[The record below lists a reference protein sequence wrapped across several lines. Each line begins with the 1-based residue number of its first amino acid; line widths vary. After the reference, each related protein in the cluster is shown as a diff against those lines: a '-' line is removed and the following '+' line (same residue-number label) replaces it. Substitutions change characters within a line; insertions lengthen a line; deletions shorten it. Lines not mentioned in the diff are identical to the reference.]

1 MATLIRGVR
10 QCQTQFA
17 HPHFRSSFV
26 AQPGLLPKNIQ
37 SIERAAAILRLL
49 SGRTRRLGVVDLAGE
64 LGLPKGTVH
73 GLLRTLQH
81 VGFVEQDEETGKY
94 QLGAALLHMGSS
106 YLDGNELRTRAL
118 NWSDSL
124 AARTHESV
132 RIGTLHEG
140 QVLIVHHVFRPDDS
154 LQTLDVGA
162 LLPAHASAL
171 GKILLADHPYV
182 AGELARNGLE
192 SVHPGHH
199 HRRRVAGARARARA
213 PARLGGGHRRAR
225 QRRGVL
231 RGAHPRP
238 ARGDRGG
245 DGRLGAARPAAGGA
259 PAARR
264 RGGLR
269 PRGRSRS
276 FPRTGS
282 DPLVDRAW
290 R

>member
-17 HPHFRSSFV
+17 HPHSGSSRRTP
-26 AQPGLLPKNIQ
+26 QPLLVPKNIQ

-140 QVLIVHHVFRPDDS
+140 RGLIVHHVFRPDDS
-154 LQTLDVGA
+154 LQVLDVGT
-162 LLPAHASAL
+162 LLPAHATAL
-171 GKILLADHPYV
+171 GKALLADSPYIAAQLAAAGLHRFTPPTVTDPGELRAQLETTRARGWAAEIEELV
-182 AGELARNGLE
+182 AGE
-192 SVHPGHH
+192 V
-199 HRRRVAGARARARA
+199 
-213 PARLGGGHRRAR
+213 
-225 QRRGVL
+225 
-231 RGAHPRP
+231 
-238 ARGDRGG
+238 
-245 DGRLGAARPAAGGA
+245 
-259 PAARR
+259 
-264 RGGLR
+264 
-269 PRGRSRS
+269 
-276 FPRTGS
+276 
-282 DPLVDRAW
+282 
-290 R
+290 

>member
-17 HPHFRSSFV
+17 HPHSGSSRRTP
-26 AQPGLLPKNIQ
+26 QPLLVPKNIQ

-124 AARTHESV
+124 AARSNESV
-132 RIGTLHEG
+132 RIGTLHSG
-140 QVLIVHHVFRPDDS
+140 QALVVHHVFRPDNS
-154 LQTLDVGA
+154 RQALEVGA
-162 LLPAHASAL
+162 LLPGHASAL
-171 GKILLADHPYV
+171 GKVLLAHNPY
-182 AGELARNGLE
+182 ATDELIADGLD
-192 SVHPGHH
+192 GFT
-199 HRRRVAGARARARA
+199 RRTVTDADA
-213 PARLGGGHRRAR
+213 
-225 QRRGVL
+225 L
-231 RGAHPRP
+231 RTEL
-238 ARGDRGG
+238 D
-245 DGRLGAARPAAGGA
+245 
-259 PAARR
+259 
-264 RGGLR
+264 
-269 PRGRSRS
+269 
-276 FPRTGS
+276 
-282 DPLVDRAW
+282 
-290 R
+290 

>member
-1 MATLIRGVR
+1 
-10 QCQTQFA
+10 
-17 HPHFRSSFV
+17 
-26 AQPGLLPKNIQ
+26 LPKNIQ

-124 AARTHESV
+124 AARTNESV

-154 LQTLDVGA
+154 LQSLDVGA

-171 GKILLADHPYV
+171 GKILLAHHAY
-182 AGELARNGLE
+182 AAAELARQGLE
-192 SVHPGHH
+192 SFTPATITDPEALE
-199 HRRRVAGARARARA
+199 RELERVRKRGWAADIGELVNGEVSCAA
-213 PARLGGGHRRAR
+213 PILD
-225 QRRGVL
+225 RRGVTV
-231 RGAHPRP
+231 GAMGVSGPPDRLLAARQP
-238 ARGDRGG
+238 RGDLVAFVREAA
-245 DGRLGAARPAAGGA
+245 RAVSRELGAIP
-259 PAARR
+259 
-264 RGGLR
+264 
-269 PRGRSRS
+269 
-276 FPRTGS
+276 
-282 DPLVDRAW
+282 W
-290 R
+290 